1 MSDLIV
7 NLKDIEKKD
16 LNLVGGKGLNL
27 GLMTQA
33 GFRIPEGFCVST
45 VAYDRF
51 ISKVIDNKLFKD
63 LDNFK
68 IEDTTLIKNVSK
80 DIRKLIE
87 STILEEETEREILR
101 ALNEFKENTSF
112 AVRSSA
118 TAEDLKNAS
127 FAGQQDTY
135 LNIKGKEEVLNH
147 VKKCF
152 ASLYSERAVIYRIK
166 NNIKHSDV
174 KMCVVVQRLINPVS
188 SGIVFTADPVSNNH
202 DILTI
207 DAGYG
212 LGEALVS
219 GIITPDLYK
228 VNKTNFKIIE
238 KTLGKKE
245 KKIISIDN
253 SGTIEEEI
261 PKDLRN
267 TQVLRAD
274 QILDL
279 TVIAKKIESFY
290 HCPQDIEWCI
300 DESDNIYITQS
311 RAITSLYPKPD
322 VHANEGKRVYISF
335 NHIQVM
341 PKPIKPLGQSI
352 LKYLLPFGK
361 DLNNLEVESPWACS
375 IGGRLYLDYTY
386 ILNNF
391 ICRKIAPIALNKVDE
406 KMASGIHELINRRDN
421 SLDKTEKVT
430 NISLIKNVNY
440 IFNECRKGKKS
451 LEGDN
456 VLKNVEDFIF
466 RKISIIEDI
475 VNNSD
480 NKVGAVKKCTSVL
493 MRDVFTNV
501 VPFIVPAL
509 KAMSNLKDYG
519 TLEEVNKIVKGLE
532 GNITTEMGLKVG
544 DLGDLVRLHP
554 DLLKALEEN
563 PLDSGLKIINS
574 YGDEVVI
581 DAFNEFFDKFGP
593 RGVGEIDITNDRYS
607 EDPSA
612 IISTVISN
620 AKNFNYMEHRK
631 RYNSLI
637 EDAKKT
643 CKEIVEDQKS
653 YSDKRS
659 AMKLIET
666 FRRGMPLREHPKY
679 TLIKCF
685 WIFKKALLQEGEK
698 LKNNNLIDSK
708 YDIYY
713 LSLDEMDDVIKNN
726 KDYKYLISKR
736 KEDYKYYETLTAPR
750 VILSNGEIMKGNA
763 NKNKSDNVL
772 NGTPVSSG
780 VVEGIARVILNPN
793 EGQIKEGEILIAP
806 FTDPGWTPL
815 FVNAKGLVLEVGG
828 LMTHGAV
835 VAREYGIPAVVSV
848 DDATKLIKT
857 GDKIRVNGDEGTV
870 EIIK

>member
-1 MSDLIV
+1 MSNLIV
-7 NLKDIEKKD
+7 FFKEIHNKD

-45 VAYDRF
+45 RAYDRF
-51 ISKVIDNKLFKD
+51 ISKVSDNKLFKD
-63 LDNFK
+63 LHNFK
-68 IEDTTLIKNVSK
+68 IEDTTLIKNISK
-80 DIRKLIE
+80 DIRNLIE
-87 STILEEETEREILR
+87 NITFEEETENEILK
-101 ALNEFKENTSF
+101 ALSEFKEDTSF

-135 LNIKGKEEVLNH
+135 LNIKEKDQVLNH

-166 NNIKHSDV
+166 NNIKHSNV
-174 KMCVVVQRLINPVS
+174 KMCVVIQRLINPVS
-188 SGIVFTADPVSNNH
+188 SGILFTADPVSNNH

-219 GIITPDLYK
+219 GLITPDLYK
-228 VNKTNFKIIE
+228 VHKTSFKIME

-253 SGTIEEEI
+253 GGTIEEQI
-261 PKDLRN
+261 PEDLRIAY
-267 TQVLRAD
+267 VLRAD

-279 TVIAKKIESFY
+279 TVTAKKIENFY

-300 DESDNIYITQS
+300 DENDNIYITQS

-322 VHANEGKRVYISF
+322 VHVNEGKRVYISF

-361 DLNNLEVESPWACS
+361 DFNNLEGESPWACS

-391 ICRKIAPIALNKVDE
+391 ICRKIAPMALSKVDE
-406 KMASGIHELINRRDN
+406 KMAEGINEFINRKDN

-430 NISLIKNVNY
+430 TISLIKNVNY

-451 LEGDN
+451 LDGDN
-456 VLKNVEDFIF
+456 VLENVEKFIF
-466 RKISIIEDI
+466 RKISLIEDI

-480 NKVGAVKKCTSVL
+480 NKVEAVRKCTSVL
-493 MRDVFTNV
+493 MRDVFTNI

-519 TLEEVNKIVKGLE
+519 KVEEVNKIVKGLE

-554 DLLKALEEN
+554 DLLKSLEEN
-563 PLDSGLKIINS
+563 PLKSGLEIINN
-574 YGDEVVI
+574 YGDRVVR
-581 DAFNEFFDKFGP
+581 DVFYEFFNMFGA

-607 EDPSA
+607 EDPSP

-620 AKNFNYMEHRK
+620 AKNFNNMEHRK

-643 CKEIVEDQKS
+643 CKEIVENQKYNS
-653 YSDKRS
+653 NKRS

-679 TLIKCF
+679 TLIRCF
-685 WIFKKALLQEGEK
+685 WIFKKVLLEEGKK
-698 LKNNNLIDSK
+698 LKNNNLIYSK

-713 LSLDEMDDVIKNN
+713 LSLDELDDVIKNN
-726 KDYKYLISKR
+726 KDYKDLIAKR
-736 KEDYKYYETLTAPR
+736 KEEYLYFETLTAPR

-763 NKNKSDNVL
+763 NKNKCENAL

-780 VVEGIARVILNPN
+780 VVEGSARVILNPN

-857 GDKIRVNGDEGTV
+857 GDKIRVNGDDGTI
-870 EIIK
+870 EII